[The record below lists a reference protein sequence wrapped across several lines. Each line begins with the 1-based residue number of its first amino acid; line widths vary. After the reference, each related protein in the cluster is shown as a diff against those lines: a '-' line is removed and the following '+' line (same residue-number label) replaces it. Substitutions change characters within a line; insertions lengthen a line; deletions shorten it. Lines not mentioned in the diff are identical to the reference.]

1 MGAPSGAIWDNFS
14 PSTVAYYGA
23 GTAVSAMSN
32 TQLSTY
38 YYSDVSLGASGVGS
52 TGLNSL
58 KQRLA
63 DGRITGPQDFAD
75 KIYILNKL
83 GFSQNL

>member
-1 MGAPSGAIWDNFS
+1 VHHLAEFGTTSRPQQS
-14 PSTVAYYGA
+14 YYGA

-38 YYSDVSLGASGVGS
+38 YYSDVSLGASGS
-52 TGLNSL
+52 GLNGYNSL
-58 KQRLA
+58 KLRLA
-63 DGRITGPQDFAD
+63 DGRITGPQDWAD

-83 GFSQNL
+83 GISQNL